1 MPITPPPNI
10 KQRLEADMLQFKQ
23 RQERVILKRLKAIG
37 EEAINTART
46 NRKYFDQS
54 GNLTSSIGYVILHRG
69 SIVKKAGFDKT
80 KEGDEGVRRGE
91 SLATSLAKDYPHD
104 FALIVVA
111 GMDYAAYVEA
121 KGLGGMTAA
130 ELQSKVSIEQFVKR
144 FK

>member
-1 MPITPPPNI
+1 MR
-10 KQRLEADMLQFKQ
+10 QRLEADMLQFKQ
-23 RQERVILKRLKAIG
+23 RQERVIMRRLQYIG

-46 NRKYFDQS
+46 SRRYLDQT
-54 GNLTSSIGYVILHRG
+54 GNLTSSIGYVILRRG
-69 SIVKKAGFDKT
+69 SIVNKAGFDKT
-80 KEGDEGVRRGE
+80 KEGDEGVRQGE

-130 ELQSKVSIEQFVKR
+130 ELQSKASIEQFVKR

>member
-1 MPITPPPNI
+1 MR
-10 KQRLEADMLQFKQ
+10 QRLEADMLQFKQ
-23 RQERVILKRLKAIG
+23 RQERVILKRLQEIG

-46 NRKYFDQS
+46 SRRYLDQT
-54 GNLTSSIGYVILHRG
+54 GNLTSSIGYVILRRG
-69 SIVKKAGFDKT
+69 SIINKAGFDKT
-80 KEGDEGVRRGE
+80 KEGNEGVKQGE
-91 SLATSLAKDYPHD
+91 SLATSIASDYPHD

-130 ELQSKVSIEQFVKR
+130 ELQSKAAIEQFVKR

>member
-1 MPITPPPNI
+1 MRE
-10 KQRLEADMLQFKQ
+10 RLEADMLQFKQ
-23 RQERVILKRLKAIG
+23 RQERAILRRLKKIG

-46 NRKYFDQS
+46 SRRYLDQT
-54 GNLTSSIGYVILHRG
+54 GNLTSSIGYVILRRG
-69 SIVKKAGFDKT
+69 SIVNKAGFDKT
-80 KEGDEGVRRGE
+80 KEGDEGVRQGE

>member
-1 MPITPPPNI
+1 M
-10 KQRLEADMLQFKQ
+10 KQRIEADMLQFKQ
-23 RQERVILKRLKAIG
+23 RQERVILRRLQAIG

-46 NRKYFDQS
+46 SRRYLDQT
-54 GNLTSSIGYVILHRG
+54 GNLTSSIGYVILRRG
-69 SIVKKAGFDKT
+69 SIVNKAGFDKT
-80 KEGDEGVRRGE
+80 KEGDEGVRQGE

-130 ELQSKVSIEQFVKR
+130 ELQSKASIEQFVKR

>member
-1 MPITPPPNI
+1 
-10 KQRLEADMLQFKQ
+10 MLQFKQ
-23 RQERVILKRLKAIG
+23 RQERVIMRRLQYIG

-46 NRKYFDQS
+46 SRRYLDQT
-54 GNLTSSIGYVILHRG
+54 GNLTSSIGYVILRRG
-69 SIVKKAGFDKT
+69 SIVNKAGFDKT
-80 KEGDEGVRRGE
+80 KEGDEGVRQGE

-130 ELQSKVSIEQFVKR
+130 ELQSKASIEQFVKR

>member
-1 MPITPPPNI
+1 MR
-10 KQRLEADMLQFKQ
+10 QRLEADMLQFKQ
-23 RQERVILKRLKAIG
+23 RQERVILKRLQEIG

-46 NRKYFDQS
+46 SRRYLDQT
-54 GNLTSSIGYVILHRG
+54 GNLTSSIGYVILRRG
-69 SIVKKAGFDKT
+69 SIINKAGFDKT
-80 KEGDEGVRRGE
+80 KEGNEGVKQGE
-91 SLATSLAKDYPHD
+91 SLATSIASDYPHD

-130 ELQSKVSIEQFVKR
+130 ELQSKASIEQFVKR

>member
-1 MPITPPPNI
+1 MR
-10 KQRLEADMLQFKQ
+10 QRFEADMLQFKQ
-23 RQERVILKRLKAIG
+23 RQERAILKRLKEIG

-46 NRKYFDQS
+46 SRRYLDQT
-54 GNLTSSIGYVILHRG
+54 GNLTSSIGYVILRRG
-69 SIVKKAGFDKT
+69 SIVNKAGFDKV
-80 KEGDEGVRRGE
+80 KKGDEGVRQGE

-130 ELQSKVSIEQFVKR
+130 ELQSKASIEQFVKR

>member
-1 MPITPPPNI
+1 M

-69 SIVKKAGFDKT
+69 SIVNKAGFDKT

-104 FALIVVA
+104 FALIIVA

>member
-1 MPITPPPNI
+1 MR
-10 KQRLEADMLQFKQ
+10 QRLEADMLQFKQ
-23 RQERVILKRLKAIG
+23 RQERVIMRRLQYIG

-46 NRKYFDQS
+46 SRRYLDQT
-54 GNLTSSIGYVILHRG
+54 GNLTSSIGYVVLRRG
-69 SIVKKAGFDKT
+69 SIVKMAGFDKT
-80 KEGDEGVRRGE
+80 KEGDEGVRQGE

-130 ELQSKVSIEQFVKR
+130 ELQSKASIEQFVKR

>member
-1 MPITPPPNI
+1 MR
-10 KQRLEADMLQFKQ
+10 QRLEADMLQFKQ
-23 RQERVILKRLKAIG
+23 RQEGVIMRRLQMIG
-37 EEAINTART
+37 EEAVNTART
-46 NRKYFDQS
+46 SRRYLDQT
-54 GNLTSSIGYVILHRG
+54 GNLTSSIGYVVLRRG
-69 SIVKKAGFDKT
+69 SIVNKAGFDKT
-80 KEGDEGVRRGE
+80 KEGDEGVRQGE

-130 ELQSKVSIEQFVKR
+130 ELQSKASIEQFVKR

>member
-1 MPITPPPNI
+1 MRE
-10 KQRLEADMLQFKQ
+10 RLEADMLQFKQ
-23 RQERVILKRLKAIG
+23 RQERVIMRRLQYIG

-46 NRKYFDQS
+46 SRRYLDQT
-54 GNLTSSIGYVILHRG
+54 GNLTSSIGYVILRRG
-69 SIVKKAGFDKT
+69 SIVNKAGFDKT
-80 KEGDEGVRRGE
+80 KEGGEGVRQGE

-130 ELQSKVSIEQFVKR
+130 ELQSKASIEQFVKR

>member
-1 MPITPPPNI
+1 MR
-10 KQRLEADMLQFKQ
+10 RLQY
-23 RQERVILKRLKAIG
+23 IG

-46 NRKYFDQS
+46 SRRYLDQT
-54 GNLTSSIGYVILHRG
+54 GNLTSSIGYVILRRG
-69 SIVKKAGFDKT
+69 SIVNKAGFDKT
-80 KEGDEGVRRGE
+80 KEGDEGVRQGE
-91 SLATSLAKDYPHD
+91 GLATSLAKDYPHD

>member
-1 MPITPPPNI
+1 MRL
-10 KQRLEADMLQFKQ
+10 RLEADMLQFKQ
-23 RQERVILKRLKAIG
+23 RQERVILKRLKVIG

-46 NRKYFDQS
+46 SRRYLDQT
-54 GNLTSSIGYVILHRG
+54 GNLTSSIGYVILRRG
-69 SIVKKAGFDKT
+69 SIVNKAGFDKV
-80 KEGDEGVRRGE
+80 KKGDEGVRQGE

>member
-1 MPITPPPNI
+1 MR
-10 KQRLEADMLQFKQ
+10 QRLEADMLQFKQ
-23 RQERVILKRLKAIG
+23 RQEGVIMRRLQMIG
-37 EEAINTART
+37 EEAVNTART
-46 NRKYFDQS
+46 SRRYLDQT
-54 GNLTSSIGYVILHRG
+54 GNLTSSIGYVILRRG
-69 SIVKKAGFDKT
+69 SIVNKAGFDKT
-80 KEGDEGVRRGE
+80 KEGDEGVRQGE

-130 ELQSKVSIEQFVKR
+130 ELQSKASIEQFVKR

>member
-1 MPITPPPNI
+1 
-10 KQRLEADMLQFKQ
+10 MLQFKQ
-23 RQERVILKRLKAIG
+23 RQERVILKRLQEIG

-46 NRKYFDQS
+46 SRRYLDQT
-54 GNLTSSIGYVILHRG
+54 GNLTSSIGYVILRRG
-69 SIVKKAGFDKT
+69 SIINKAGFDKT
-80 KEGDEGVRRGE
+80 KEGNEGVKQGE
-91 SLATSLAKDYPHD
+91 SLATSIASDYPHD

-130 ELQSKVSIEQFVKR
+130 ELQSKAAIEQFVKR

>member
-1 MPITPPPNI
+1 M

>member
-1 MPITPPPNI
+1 M
-10 KQRLEADMLQFKQ
+10 KQRLEADMQQFKQ
-23 RQERVILKRLKAIG
+23 RQERAILRRLKKIG

-46 NRKYFDQS
+46 SRRYLDQT
-54 GNLTSSIGYVILHRG
+54 GNLTSSIGYVVLRRG
-69 SIVKKAGFDKT
+69 SLVKMAGFDKT
-80 KEGDEGVRRGE
+80 KEGDEGVRQGK

-130 ELQSKVSIEQFVKR
+130 ELQSKASIEQFVKR